1 MITILILPFLA
12 MAPGMEFRSE
22 KQKTI
27 ILLHKRRPHYIWQ
40 RLVLGEGSWS
50 QLLST

>member
-1 MITILILPFLA
+1 MITILILPSPA

-27 ILLHKRRPHYIWQ
+27 ILLHTNGDLIIYGKD
-40 RLVLGEGSWS
+40 SC
-50 QLLST
+50 